1 MKDGGFAKTML
12 ASAVGAL
19 IAMIVMSVLSTIAFI
34 AMIGVLASDEVAAIE
49 ENSVLELNLSKN
61 ISERNAT
68 DMEQLL
74 SEGKSIGL
82 NSILKSI
89 EKAATDDKIKGI
101 YLNLGMTYSAGW
113 SQTQEI
119 RMALEKFKESGKF
132 IYAYSE
138 AYSQKGYFLASVA
151 DTLVLNPSG
160 MVEFT
165 GIAAETMFIKDL
177 LDKLDVKIDLIRP
190 NNNAYKSAGEMYI
203 MDRMSEASKEQVRT
217 YIMSIWNE
225 VLPVMSEARNIPVD
239 SLNSF
244 ADNLSA
250 FWAADAQKAGLIDV
264 LGFENDVKTF
274 MAKRVGEE
282 KASDVEIASLKDYA
296 ASIVNTETTKDK
308 IAVIYAEGDVV
319 MGKGYDVAV
328 YSENMAKSFDKAAED
343 DDVKAIVLRVNS
355 PGGVV
360 NSAEIITDAVRRA
373 KARKPVIVSM
383 SDLAASAGYEISCY
397 ANKIVAMPTTI
408 TGSIGVFATV
418 PEVGTMLKNK
428 IGITFD
434 TVNTNRNSS
443 ALSLTRPLS
452 AQSRALMA
460 KNVEDFY
467 TTFCSRVAEGRGLTV
482 EYVDSIARGRVW
494 TGKDALQ
501 LGLVDTLGGIDLA
514 IRIAATE
521 AGIQKYR
528 VEDYSQSVSTFAQL
542 MEMFDE
548 EARVKALI
556 PEQYGR
562 FRFYREL
569 ETYCGSTAYMQ
580 ARLPYFINM

>member
-328 YSENMAKSFDKAAED
+328 YSENMAKSLDKAAED

-521 AGIQKYR
+521 AGIRKYR
-528 VEDYSQSVSTFAQL
+528 VEDYSQSVSSFAQL

-569 ETYCGSTAYMQ
+569 ETYCASTAYLQ

>member
-225 VLPVMSEARNIPVD
+225 VLPIMSEARNIPVD

-250 FWAADAQKAGLIDV
+250 FWAADAQKAGLVDV

-282 KASDVEIASLKDYA
+282 KASDLEIASLKDYA

-328 YSENMAKSFDKAAED
+328 YSENMAKSLDKAAED

-521 AGIQKYR
+521 AGIRKYR
-528 VEDYSQSVSTFAQL
+528 VEDYSQSVSSFAQL

-569 ETYCGSTAYMQ
+569 ETYCASTAYLQ

>member
-19 IAMIVMSVLSTIAFI
+19 IAMIVMSVLSTIAFV
-34 AMIGVLASDEVAAIE
+34 AMLGFLAADEVVSIDH
-49 ENSVLELNLSKN
+49 NSVLELDLSN
-61 ISERNAT
+61 TISERKAT
-68 DMEQLL
+68 DMEKLL
-74 SEGKSIGL
+74 SDGKSIGL

-89 EKAATDDKIKGI
+89 DNAAGDDRIKGI

-119 RMALEKFKESGKF
+119 RMALENFKKSGKF

-138 AYSQKGYFLASVA
+138 AYSQKSYFLASVA

-177 LDKLDVKIDLIRP
+177 LDKLDIKIDLIRP

-203 MDRMSEASKEQVRT
+203 MDRMSEASREQVRT

-225 VLPVMSEARNIPVD
+225 ILPVMSEARNIPVD

-250 FWAADAQKAGLIDV
+250 FWAADALNAGLVDM
-264 LGFENDVKTF
+264 LGFENDIKTI
-274 MAKRVGEE
+274 MAVRTGGE
-282 KASDVEIASLKDYA
+282 KASDVELASLKDYS
-296 ASIVNTETTKDK
+296 ASILDKESAKDK
-308 IAVIYAEGDVV
+308 IAIIYAEGDVV

-328 YSENMAKSFDKAAED
+328 YSENMVKSLDKAAED

-373 KARKPVIVSM
+373 KAKKPVVVSM
-383 SDLAASAGYEISCY
+383 SNLAASAGYEISCY
-397 ANKIVAMPTTI
+397 ASKIVAMPTTL

-428 IGITFD
+428 IGLTFD
-434 TVNTNRNSS
+434 TVNTNKNSS
-443 ALSLTRPLS
+443 ALSVTRPLS

-460 KNVEDFY
+460 KNVEEFY
-467 TTFCSRVAEGRGLTV
+467 TTFCTRVAEGRGLTV

-494 TGKDALQ
+494 TGKDALK
-501 LGLVDTLGGIDLA
+501 LGLVDTLGGIDMA
-514 IRIAATE
+514 IRIAAAE
-521 AGIQKYR
+521 AGLQKYR
-528 VEDYSQSVSTFAQL
+528 VADYSQTVSTFAQL
-542 MEMFDE
+542 MELFDE

-556 PEQYGR
+556 PEQYGK
-562 FRFYREL
+562 FSFYREL
-569 ETYCGSTAYMQ
+569 ETYCNSTAYMQ
-580 ARLPYFINM
+580 ARMPYFINF

>member
-264 LGFENDVKTF
+264 LGFENDAKTF
-274 MAKRVGEE
+274 IAKRIGEE
-282 KASDVEIASLKDYA
+282 KASDLEIASLKDYA

-328 YSENMAKSFDKAAED
+328 YSENMAKSLDKAAED

-521 AGIQKYR
+521 AGIRKYR
-528 VEDYSQSVSTFAQL
+528 VEDYSQSVSSFAQL

-569 ETYCGSTAYMQ
+569 ETYCASTAYLQ